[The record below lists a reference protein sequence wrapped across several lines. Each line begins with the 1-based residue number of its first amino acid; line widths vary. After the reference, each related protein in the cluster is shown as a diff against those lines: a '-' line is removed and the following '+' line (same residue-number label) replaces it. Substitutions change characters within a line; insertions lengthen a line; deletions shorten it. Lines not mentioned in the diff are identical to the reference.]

1 MTKAE
6 VFLSEMCTKMR
17 EREPASQQ
25 QRELSELSWG
35 RVLSNQCLERTVEK
49 KLVPEC
55 GSGNG
60 NYLCVHSLSGCVS

>member
-1 MTKAE
+1 
-6 VFLSEMCTKMR
+6 MCTKVR

-60 NYLCVHSLSGCVS
+60 NYLCVRSLSDCGSGCVS